1 MTELSKIASNY
12 RTDKGV
18 TYTNSHCYTEIYDQ
32 YFKKLRDENRKVYIM
47 EIGIQYGHDLLMI
60 NEYFK
65 GNCEIFGYD
74 IDTTKLQFDIS
85 KYDNIHISEV
95 DINDREYFDEIFN
108 QKYLEAAVGIIPY
121 FDIIIDDGSHR
132 SYDIINGLSI
142 LHKQLNKDGIYIIE
156 DLHSEDAIDALS
168 YLNFG
173 GDPYGIPDSLEIH
186 ERLKSSIIY
195 NIYDTHCKEYPV
207 SKCAILTFK

>member
-12 RTDKGV
+12 KTDKGV

-74 IDTTKLQFDIS
+74 IDTTNLQFDIS
-85 KYDNIHISEV
+85 KYDNIHIFEV
-95 DINDREYFDEIFN
+95 NINNREYFDEIFN
-108 QKYLEAAVGIIPY
+108 QKYFGAAVGIIPY
-121 FDIIIDDGSHR
+121 FDIIIDDGSHI
-132 SYDIINGLSI
+132 SYDIINALSF
-142 LHKQLNKDGIYIIE
+142 LYKQLSKNGIYIIE
-156 DLHSEDAIDALS
+156 DLHADEATDALS

-173 GDPYGIPDSLEIH
+173 GNPCGIPEC
-186 ERLKSSIIY
+186 EKVYENLKSSVIY
-195 NIYDTHCKEYPV
+195 NIYDSYCKDFPA